1 MKKEYQ
7 KPEIMVVAVDQRHPL
22 LGDASQASAGPS
34 ADFMSNPTISSGASV
49 KQEHYNV
56 WDDDWSE

>member
-7 KPEIMVVAVDQRHPL
+7 KPEMMVVAVDQRHPL
-22 LGDASQASAGPS
+22 LGEASQVSAGPS
-34 ADFMSNPTISSGASV
+34 ADFMSNPTIGASV